1 MKIKNLMDLTLNQIN
16 ELLCNKKVVVFEYN
30 TGTKVRLVP
39 TTPDKY
45 TAILHYVLH
54 HKVIYKTKELHLVDV
69 LFNKNLEEIL
79 QKVANTTLQRDKAY
93 YGCYYGDKAIVGHQY
108 HKKEDNPS
116 NIKLITISEK
126 FKSKTVVRNYLKS
139 LITNNY
145 GIMLDI
151 EGELY
156 RYVLEQPNNEKKRI
170 FDDSYYFFIKRLLTD
185 VDYIVTSYPQHITN
199 GDGSLSEL
207 SVILYYGMLVNRLFE
222 LFPERYN
229 QRDLSDTFSGF
240 SKQINYNLIRSL
252 NVLNNNS
259 IESCCVLCTV
269 LNLFVKHNKFSFLN
283 PIMTEY
289 DRKLYHVVQKKLDE
303 LIYQ

>member
-16 ELLCNKKVVVFEYN
+16 ELLCDKKITVFEYN

-39 TTPDKY
+39 TTSDQY
-45 TAILHYVLH
+45 TNILHYMLH

-79 QKVANTTLQRDKAY
+79 QKIANTPLQRDKTY
-93 YGCYYGDKAIVGHQY
+93 YGCYYGDKARIGHQY
-108 HKKEDNPS
+108 HKKEDNPN
-116 NIKLITISEK
+116 NIKLIIIEEK
-126 FKSKTVVRNYLKS
+126 FKSKAVVRNYLKS

-145 GIMLDI
+145 GVMLDI

-156 RYVLEQPNNEKKRI
+156 RYVLEQSNNEKKRI

-185 VDYIVTSYPQHITN
+185 VDYIVTSYPQHIVK
-199 GDGSLSEL
+199 DESISEL
-207 SVILYYGMLVNRLFE
+207 SIILYYGMLVNRLFE

-289 DRKLYHVVQKKLDE
+289 DRKLYHAVQKKLDE
-303 LIYQ
+303 LIY

>member
-16 ELLCNKKVVVFEYN
+16 ELLCGKKVMVFEYN

-39 TTPDKY
+39 TTSDQY
-45 TAILHYVLH
+45 TNILHYMLH

-79 QKVANTTLQRDKAY
+79 QKIANTPLQRDKTY
-93 YGCYYGDKAIVGHQY
+93 YGCYYGDKATIGHQY
-108 HKKEDNPS
+108 HKKEDNPG
-116 NIKLITISEK
+116 NIKFITIDEK

-145 GIMLDI
+145 GVMLDI

-156 RYVLEQPNNEKKRI
+156 RYLLEQPKSEKKRI

-185 VDYIVTSYPQHITN
+185 VDYVVTSYPQHIAN

-207 SVILYYGMLVNRLFE
+207 SIILYYGMLVNRLFE

-229 QRDLSDTFSGF
+229 QRDLSDTFNGF

-303 LIYQ
+303 LIYS

>member
-16 ELLCNKKVVVFEYN
+16 ELLCNKKVMVFEYN
-30 TGTKVRLVP
+30 TGTKIRLVP
-39 TTPDKY
+39 TTSDKY
-45 TAILHYVLH
+45 TTILHYMLY
-54 HKVIYKTKELHLVDV
+54 HKVIYKTKELQLVDV

-79 QKVANTTLQRDKAY
+79 QKITNTPLQIGKTY
-93 YGCYYGDKAIVGHQY
+93 YGCYYGDKVTIGHQY

-116 NIKLITISEK
+116 NIKLININEK
-126 FKSKTVVRNYLKS
+126 FRSKTVVRNYLKS

-156 RYVLEQPNNEKKRI
+156 RYVLEQPKSEKKRI

-185 VDYIVTSYPQHITN
+185 VDYIVTSYPQHIAK
-199 GDGSLSEL
+199 DESISEL
-207 SVILYYGMLVNRLFE
+207 SVVLYYGILVNRLFE

-252 NVLNNNS
+252 NILNNNS

-289 DRKLYHVVQKKLDE
+289 DRKLYHVIQKKLDE
-303 LIYQ
+303 IIYQ

>member
-1 MKIKNLMDLTLNQIN
+1 MDLTLNQIN
-16 ELLCNKKVVVFEYN
+16 ELLCNKKIVVFEYN

-45 TAILHYVLH
+45 TTILFYNLN
-54 HKVIYKTKELHLVDV
+54 HKVVYKTKELRLIDV

-79 QKVANTTLQRDKAY
+79 QKISKTPLQRDKTY
-93 YGCYYGDKAIVGHQY
+93 YGCYYGDKAIIGCQY
-108 HKKEDNPS
+108 YKKEDNPN
-116 NIKLITISEK
+116 NIKLITVNEK

-139 LITNNY
+139 LITNDY

-156 RYVLEQPNNEKKRI
+156 RYVLEQPNTEKKRI

-185 VDYIVTSYPQHITN
+185 MDYIATSYSLRMDNSN
-199 GDGSLSEL
+199 GTASEL
-207 SVILYYGMLVNRLFE
+207 SIVLYYGILVNRLFE
-222 LFPERYN
+222 LFPGRYN

-252 NVLNNNS
+252 NILKNNS

-303 LIYQ
+303 LIY

>member
-1 MKIKNLMDLTLNQIN
+1 MDLTLNQIN
-16 ELLCNKKVVVFEYN
+16 ELLCNRKIKVFEYN

-45 TAILHYVLH
+45 TTILFYNLH
-54 HKVIYKTKELHLVDV
+54 HKVIYKSKELRLIDV

-79 QKVANTTLQRDKAY
+79 QKISNTPLQRDKTY
-93 YGCYYGDKAIVGHQY
+93 YSCYYGDKAIIGHQY
-108 HKKEDNPS
+108 HEKEDNPN
-116 NIKLITISEK
+116 NIKLITINEK
-126 FKSKTVVRNYLKS
+126 FKSKSVVRNYLKS
-139 LITNNY
+139 LITNDY
-145 GIMLDI
+145 GIMLSI
-151 EGELY
+151 KGEFY
-156 RYVLEQPNNEKKRI
+156 RYTLEQPNTEKKRI

-185 VDYIVTSYPQHITN
+185 MDYVVTSYALRLDNSN
-199 GDGSLSEL
+199 GISES
-207 SVILYYGMLVNRLFE
+207 SVVLYYGILVNKLFE

-252 NVLNNNS
+252 NILKNNS
-259 IESCCVLCTV
+259 VESCCVLCTV

-303 LIYQ
+303 LIY

>member
-39 TTPDKY
+39 TTPDQY
-45 TAILHYVLH
+45 TTILHYMLH

-79 QKVANTTLQRDKAY
+79 QKISNTPLQRDKTY
-93 YGCYYGDKAIVGHQY
+93 YGCYYGDKARIGHQY
-108 HKKEDNPS
+108 HKKEDNPG
-116 NIKLITISEK
+116 NIKLITIEEK
-126 FKSKTVVRNYLKS
+126 FKSKNVVRNYLKS

-145 GIMLDI
+145 GIMLDV

-170 FDDSYYFFIKRLLTD
+170 FDDSYYFFIKRLLAD

-199 GDGSLSEL
+199 GGESISEL

-229 QRDLSDTFSGF
+229 QRDLFDTFSGF

-303 LIYQ
+303 LIY

>member
-1 MKIKNLMDLTLNQIN
+1 MKIKNLMDLTLNRIN
-16 ELLCNKKVVVFEYN
+16 ELLCGKKVVVFEYN

-45 TAILHYVLH
+45 TAILHYMLH

-79 QKVANTTLQRDKAY
+79 QKVANTPLQTDKTY
-93 YGCYYGDKAIVGHQY
+93 YGCYYGDKAVVGHQY

-116 NIKLITISEK
+116 NIKLIAISEK

-199 GDGSLSEL
+199 GNGSLSEL

-222 LFPERYN
+222 LFSERYN

-289 DRKLYHVVQKKLDE
+289 DRKLYHVIQKKLDE
-303 LIYQ
+303 LIY

>member
-1 MKIKNLMDLTLNQIN
+1 MKVKNLMDLTLNQIN
-16 ELLCNKKVVVFEYN
+16 ELLCNKKVMVFEYN
-30 TGTKVRLVP
+30 TGTKVRLIP
-39 TTPDKY
+39 TTLDKY
-45 TAILHYVLH
+45 TTILHYMLH
-54 HKVIYKTKELHLVDV
+54 HKVVYKTKELHLVDV

-79 QKVANTTLQRDKAY
+79 QKVVNTSLQNSKTY
-93 YGCYYGDKAIVGHQY
+93 YCCYHGDKVKIGHQY
-108 HKKEDNPS
+108 HKKEDNPT
-116 NIKLITISEK
+116 NIKLITINEK
-126 FKSKTVVRNYLKS
+126 FKSKNVVRNYLKS

-151 EGELY
+151 DGELY
-156 RYVLEQPNNEKKRI
+156 RYTLEQPNIEKKRI

-185 VDYIVTSYPQHITN
+185 VDYIITSYPQHITN
-199 GDGSLSEL
+199 SGGSINEL
-207 SVILYYGMLVNRLFE
+207 SIILYYGMLVNRLFE

-229 QRDLSDTFSGF
+229 QRDLSDTFCGF

-259 IESCCVLCTV
+259 IEACCVLCTI

-289 DRKLYHVVQKKLDE
+289 DKKLYCVVQKKLNE
-303 LIYQ
+303 LIY

>member
-16 ELLCNKKVVVFEYN
+16 ELLYDKKIAVYEYN
-30 TGTKVRLVP
+30 TGTKVRLAP

-45 TAILHYVLH
+45 TVILHYMLH
-54 HKVIYKTKELHLVDV
+54 HKVVYKSKELHLVDV

-79 QKVANTTLQRDKAY
+79 QKITNTSLQRGKTY
-93 YGCYYGDKAIVGHQY
+93 YGCYYGDKATIGHQY
-108 HKKEDNPS
+108 HKKEDKSN
-116 NIKLITISEK
+116 NIKLVTINKK
-126 FKSKTVVRNYLKS
+126 FKSKNVVRNYLKS

-156 RYVLEQPNNEKKRI
+156 RYILEQPNTEEKRI

-199 GDGSLSEL
+199 DGESISEL
-207 SVILYYGMLVNRLFE
+207 SVVLYYGMLVNRLFE

-229 QRDLSDTFSGF
+229 QRDLSDTFCGF

-259 IESCCVLCTV
+259 IEACCVLCTI
-269 LNLFVKHNKFSFLN
+269 LNLFAKHNKFSFLN

-289 DRKLYHVVQKKLDE
+289 DKKLYYAVQKKLNE
-303 LIYQ
+303 LIY

>member
-1 MKIKNLMDLTLNQIN
+1 MKIKNLMDLTLNEIN
-16 ELLCNKKVVVFEYN
+16 ELLCDKKIMVFEYN

-45 TAILHYVLH
+45 TTILHYMLY
-54 HKVIYKTKELHLVDV
+54 HKVIYKTKELHLIDI

-79 QKVANTTLQRDKAY
+79 QKVANTPLQADKTY
-93 YGCYYGDKAIVGHQY
+93 YGCYYGDKATIGHQY

-116 NIKLITISEK
+116 NIKFVTIKEK

-156 RYVLEQPNNEKKRI
+156 RYMLEQPDNEKKRI
-170 FDDSYYFFIKRLLTD
+170 FDDSYYFFIKRLLAD
-185 VDYIVTSYPQHITN
+185 LDYIITSYPQHITN
-199 GDGSLSEL
+199 GNGSLSEL

-259 IESCCVLCTV
+259 IESCCVLCTI
-269 LNLFVKHNKFSFLN
+269 LNLFVKHNKFNFLN

-303 LIYQ
+303 LIY

>member
-16 ELLCNKKVVVFEYN
+16 ELLCDKKITVFEYN

-39 TTPDKY
+39 TASDQY
-45 TAILHYVLH
+45 TNILHYMLH
-54 HKVIYKTKELHLVDV
+54 HKVIYKTKGLHLVDV

-79 QKVANTTLQRDKAY
+79 QKVSNTPLQKDKTY
-93 YGCYYGDKAIVGHQY
+93 YGCYYGDKARIGHQY
-108 HKKEDNPS
+108 HKKEDNPN
-116 NIKLITISEK
+116 NIKLITIEEK

-145 GIMLDI
+145 GVMLDV

-156 RYVLEQPNNEKKRI
+156 RYVLEQPKSEKKRI

-185 VDYIVTSYPQHITN
+185 IDYIVTSYPQHIVK
-199 GDGSLSEL
+199 DESISEL
-207 SVILYYGMLVNRLFE
+207 SIILYYGMLVNRLFG

-303 LIYQ
+303 LIY

>member
-16 ELLCNKKVVVFEYN
+16 ELLCDKKVMVFEYN
-30 TGTKVRLVP
+30 TGTKVRLDP

-45 TAILHYVLH
+45 TTILHYMLH
-54 HKVIYKTKELHLVDV
+54 HKVVYKSKELRLVDV

-79 QKVANTTLQRDKAY
+79 QKISNTSLQKDKTY
-93 YGCYYGDKAIVGHQY
+93 YGCYYGDKTIIGHQY
-108 HKKEDNPS
+108 HKKEDNPN
-116 NIKLITISEK
+116 NIKLITINEK

-139 LITNNY
+139 LITNGY

-151 EGELY
+151 KGELY
-156 RYVLEQPNNEKKRI
+156 RYVLEQPNTEKKRI

-185 VDYIVTSYPQHITN
+185 MDYIATSY
-199 GDGSLSEL
+199 SLRMDNSDRAAGEL
-207 SVILYYGMLVNRLFE
+207 SIILYYGILVNRLFE
-222 LFPERYN
+222 LFPSRYN

-252 NVLNNNS
+252 NILKNNS
-259 IESCCVLCTV
+259 VESCCVLCTV

-303 LIYQ
+303 LIY

>member
-16 ELLCNKKVVVFEYN
+16 ELLCDKKITVFEYN

-39 TTPDKY
+39 TTSDQY
-45 TAILHYVLH
+45 NNILHYMLH
-54 HKVIYKTKELHLVDV
+54 HKVIYKMKELQLVDV

-79 QKVANTTLQRDKAY
+79 QKVSNTPLQKDKTY
-93 YGCYYGDKAIVGHQY
+93 YGCYYGGKARVGHQY
-108 HKKEDNPS
+108 HKKEDNPN
-116 NIKLITISEK
+116 NIKLITIEEK

-145 GIMLDI
+145 GIMLDV

-185 VDYIVTSYPQHITN
+185 VDYIVTSYPQHIVK
-199 GDGSLSEL
+199 DESISEL
-207 SVILYYGMLVNRLFE
+207 SIILYYGMLVNRLFE

-240 SKQINYNLIRSL
+240 SKQINYSLIRSL

-303 LIYQ
+303 LIYS

>member
-16 ELLCNKKVVVFEYN
+16 ELLCDKKITVFEYN

-39 TTPDKY
+39 TTSDQY
-45 TAILHYVLH
+45 TNILHYMLH
-54 HKVIYKTKELHLVDV
+54 HKVIYKMKELQLVDV

-79 QKVANTTLQRDKAY
+79 QKVSNTPLQKDKTY
-93 YGCYYGDKAIVGHQY
+93 YGCYYGGKARVGHQY
-108 HKKEDNPS
+108 HKKEDNPN
-116 NIKLITISEK
+116 NIKLITIEEK

-145 GIMLDI
+145 GIMLDV

-185 VDYIVTSYPQHITN
+185 VDYIVTSYPQHIVK
-199 GDGSLSEL
+199 DESISEL
-207 SVILYYGMLVNRLFE
+207 SIILYYGMLVNRLFE

-240 SKQINYNLIRSL
+240 SKQINYSLIRSL

-303 LIYQ
+303 LIYS

>member
-16 ELLCNKKVVVFEYN
+16 ELLYNKKVVVFEYN
-30 TGTKVRLVP
+30 TGIKVRLVP

-45 TAILHYVLH
+45 PTILHYMLH
-54 HKVIYKTKELHLVDV
+54 HKVIYKTKELQLVDV

-79 QKVANTTLQRDKAY
+79 HKIANTPLRLNKTY
-93 YGCYYGDKAIVGHQY
+93 YCCYYGDKVIIGHQY

-116 NIKLITISEK
+116 NIKLITINEK
-126 FKSKTVVRNYLKS
+126 FKSKSVVRNYLKS
-139 LITNNY
+139 LITNDY

-156 RYVLEQPNNEKKRI
+156 RYVSEQPNTERKRI

-185 VDYIVTSYPQHITN
+185 MDYVATSYALRLDNSN
-199 GDGSLSEL
+199 GISEP
-207 SVILYYGMLVNRLFE
+207 SIVLYYGILVNKLFE

-229 QRDLSDTFSGF
+229 QRDLSDIFNGF
-240 SKQINYNLIRSL
+240 SKQINYNLVRSL
-252 NVLNNNS
+252 NILDNNS

-303 LIYQ
+303 LIYY

>member
-16 ELLCNKKVVVFEYN
+16 ELLCGKKVMVFEYN

-39 TTPDKY
+39 TTSDQY
-45 TAILHYVLH
+45 TNILHYMLH

-79 QKVANTTLQRDKAY
+79 QKIANTPLQRDKTY
-93 YGCYYGDKAIVGHQY
+93 YGCYYGNKARIGHQY
-108 HKKEDNPS
+108 HKKEDNPN
-116 NIKLITISEK
+116 NIKLITIEEK

-145 GIMLDI
+145 GVMLDI

-156 RYVLEQPNNEKKRI
+156 RYVLEQPKSEKKRI

-185 VDYIVTSYPQHITN
+185 VDYIVTSYPQHITG
-199 GDGSLSEL
+199 GDGSISEL
-207 SVILYYGMLVNRLFE
+207 SIILYYGMLVNRLFE

-303 LIYQ
+303 LIYS